1 MNITIL
7 DGGIINPG
15 DLQWKA
21 ITSLGETSI
30 YESTDPQDPDDPGQI
45 ARRTAQAD
53 VVLVNKLRLDA
64 AAVAQL
70 DSSVRLVTVMA
81 TSSDNVD
88 VQALT
93 KRGIAVC
100 NVTDFSSVDVAEHT
114 MALMLNLM
122 HRVCAH
128 SLMVSVGE
136 WSRSGAWSGW
146 MNAPVCLDKK
156 VLGLIGFG
164 NVSRRVGRL
173 ASAFGMEV
181 LACCKTPMNPPSYGS
196 FSFVSLEALLKK
208 ADIISL
214 HCPLTA
220 ETRELIC
227 AKTLAKMKD
236 GAILINVSHGGL
248 VNEQDCADALAS
260 GKLAAMGADVL
271 SQEPPAED
279 DPLIKAPN
287 VLITPHMAW
296 TSVTAR
302 QRLISMTGEVVRRWL
317 QGTPINLL
325 NKVKPASDK
334 PASAKSAPAKPAPE
348 KPVSVKPASDKPAPA
363 KPVSDKAASEKPATA
378 KPAPAKSAP
387 IKPASEKT
395 ASVKSAPAKSV
406 QAKPGPASEV

>member
-53 VVLVNKLRLDA
+53 VVLVNRLHLDA

-70 DSSVRLVTVMA
+70 GPSVRLVTVMA

-146 MNAPVCLDKK
+146 VEAPLCLDKK

-164 NVSRRVGRL
+164 NVGRRVGRL

-181 LACCKTPMNPPSYGS
+181 LAYCKTPMNPPSYGS
-196 FSFVSLEALLKK
+196 FSFVSLDTLLKK

-220 ETRELIC
+220 ETRELIS
-227 AKTLAKMKD
+227 ARTLAKMKD

-248 VNEQDCADALAS
+248 VNEQDCADALVS
-260 GKLAAMGADVL
+260 GKLAGLGADVL
-271 SQEPPAED
+271 SQEPPTED

-296 TSVTAR
+296 SSVTAR

-325 NKVKPASDK
+325 NKVKPA
-334 PASAKSAPAKPAPE
+334 P
-348 KPVSVKPASDKPAPA
+348 VKPNP
-363 KPVSDKAASEKPATA
+363 
-378 KPAPAKSAP
+378 
-387 IKPASEKT
+387 
-395 ASVKSAPAKSV
+395 
-406 QAKPGPASEV
+406 AKPGPVKTSPVKTSPVKTSPVKSGPAKEAHP